1 MNLVQ
6 RPGLLRTV
14 GFLLGFA
21 GISNMV
27 GLPWAFTANDFT
39 MQGLLLN
46 GGLLVLPGFALM
58 RLAESLD
65 RKRAQVSDQ
74 QTSSSERR
82 KVLGGV

>member
-1 MNLVQ
+1 
-6 RPGLLRTV
+6 
-14 GFLLGFA
+14 
-21 GISNMV
+21 MV